1 MKYFK
6 KRLSLFLCLVLAFT
20 TVCFT
25 APEETKAASTVYF
38 GAIGSYSTTK
48 EIQVAKGD
56 KNLYAGDYVCAY
68 DTSGNSYGYLSMC
81 SNVTYKS
88 SKTSVATINS
98 STGKITTKKNGTTT
112 ISVKFKGQTVK
123 FKLKVVSKSTLKNAL
138 SDYIKQYVSTYDDC
152 AKDFLSATGSISKIT
167 SSNRYKVL
175 AAYKSYDYKYTCGY
189 TSSYDASSAKST
201 DYIYSAS
208 SAHAYAVCRALDNY
222 SSERNPFSTRS
233 SKCFK
238 IKSISGTSKKVTVTL
253 KDKVSE
259 DQIFGSNYN
268 FSWDT
273 NVKKA
278 TTHTFPIY
286 IQDTTNN
293 HRYYAVATIKKGSNK
308 MTIELKN
315 LKLKKN
321 RKYKLVDQYYNSWLD
336 GTVNKTVTFK
346 AKQ

>member
-20 TVCFT
+20 TVCFA
-25 APEETKAASTVYF
+25 APEEAKAASTVYF
-38 GAIGSYSTTK
+38 GAIGSYSSTK

-56 KNLYAGDYVCAY
+56 KNLYAGDYVYAY
-68 DTSGNSYGYLSMC
+68 DTSGNSYGYLSTC

-88 SKTSVATINS
+88 SNTSVATINS
-98 STGKITTKKNGTTT
+98 STGKISTKKNGTTT
-112 ISVKFKGQTVK
+112 ISIKYKGSTVK
-123 FKLKVVSKSTLKNAL
+123 YKLKVVSKSTITKAL
-138 SDYIKQYVSTYDDC
+138 TSYIKQYVSTYDSS
-152 AKDFLSATGSISKIT
+152 AKDFLSAAGNTTKIT

-175 AAYKSYDYKYTCGY
+175 SAYKSYDYRYTSGY
-189 TSSYDASSAKST
+189 TSTYDYTTAKST
-201 DYIYSAS
+201 GYIYSAS
-208 SAHAYAVCRALDNY
+208 SAHAYAVCRALERY
-222 SSERNPFSTRS
+222 ASERSPFSTQS

-238 IKSISGTSKKVTVTL
+238 IKSISGTNKKVTVTF
-253 KDKVSE
+253 KNNVSE
-259 DQIFGSNYN
+259 DQIFASNYN

-278 TTHTFPIY
+278 NTHTFPIY

-308 MTIELKN
+308 MTIEIKN

-346 AKQ
+346 AK